1 MPMLTMINS
10 RWFAVAAA
18 AALVAGGVTYFVARS
33 SSPAPLPIPPDSE
46 ALRAAGA
53 QAIRTATLAPV
64 GQTNA
69 IAESI
74 RSAAT
79 SPEIP
84 APDRDA
90 LAVTVATFLS
100 LRFASDDPTAFMQW
114 RAREGYHPRPLDELR
129 RAWFIDQ
136 AHEAYLGAP
145 APPDATFDDLF
156 HSLASAQRS
165 FQRGSTMI
173 AQVGT
178 SPGSVAVALS
188 RPTRANPAVPTLT
201 GPLADVLN
209 FGGPRAI
216 SQSWWRPPRTLNDML
231 AAGDTDIR
239 TAIVAFVAEYADGTR
254 RPCAVYLIRNPR
266 DRRWYID
273 GFWHGNPERA
283 DTSSARLEY

>member
-1 MPMLTMINS
+1 MALTVLLATGLAIQI
-10 RWFAVAAA
+10 
-18 AALVAGGVTYFVARS
+18 S
-33 SSPAPLPIPPDSE
+33 STPTTPLFGSTE
-46 ALRAAGA
+46 SLRAAGA

-64 GQTNA
+64 AQTDA

-79 SPEIP
+79 TPEIL
-84 APDRDA
+84 AQDRA
-90 LAVTVATFLS
+90 AIAETVSTFLA

-114 RAREGYHPRPLDELR
+114 RAREGYQPRPLDELR

-178 SPGSVAVALS
+178 SPGSVAVAFS

-254 RPCAVYLIRNPR
+254 RPCAVYLIRDSR